1 MAVPAAAAAMAIPAA
16 VAAPAAASGS
26 PVARTIDRLV
36 TAIAA
41 VLPYALVAIGLRF
54 VMARLFFLSGQS
66 KVEGL
71 VYRIDV
77 PGFDLMQGFSLAV
90 TVPTAV
96 KDSTYAMF
104 DKMANLPIPSWI
116 AAPVVSYAEFILPI
130 CLVLGFGAR
139 FAALGLLVMTVM
151 ISAFVAPQALWTT
164 HIYWAAILV
173 VLMSLGPGVVSID
186 HLIRR
191 LYKR

>member
-1 MAVPAAAAAMAIPAA
+1 MNQRVRVGLIGSQFISHIHNLSLKRCAAAEVFA
-16 VAAPAAASGS
+16 VASPTPGNAQKFAAKHDI
-26 PVARTIDRLV
+26 PHHFTD
-36 TAIAA
+36 
-41 VLPYALVAIGLRF
+41 
-54 VMARLFFLSGQS
+54 
-66 KVEGL
+66 
-71 VYRIDV
+71 YR
-77 PGFDLMQGFSLAV
+77 
-90 TVPTAV
+90 
-96 KDSTYAMF
+96 KMF